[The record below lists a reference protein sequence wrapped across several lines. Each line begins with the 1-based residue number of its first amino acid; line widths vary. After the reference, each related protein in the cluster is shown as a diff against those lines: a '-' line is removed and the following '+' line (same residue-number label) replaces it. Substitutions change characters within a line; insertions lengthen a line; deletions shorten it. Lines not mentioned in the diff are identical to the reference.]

1 MNKIVTIIKPFDAQQ
16 FVGVFNE
23 EGERVCLYNIPLD
36 RLQDMIPE
44 YAEAYNVTE
53 VDIAGPEKFTA
64 KVKEE
69 MEQHIATKFSE
80 RKLTINLI

>member
-1 MNKIVTIIKPFDAQQ
+1 MNKIIAVIKPFDAQQ

-23 EGERVCLYNIPLD
+23 QGERICLYNIPLE

-44 YAEAYNVTE
+44 YADAYGVTE

-69 MEQHIATKFSE
+69 VEQYVTTKFSE
-80 RKLTINLI
+80 RKLTVNLI

>member
-1 MNKIVTIIKPFDAQQ
+1 MNKIVAIIKPFDAQQ

-23 EGERVCLYNIPLD
+23 QGERVCLYNIPLD

>member
-1 MNKIVTIIKPFDAQQ
+1 MNKIIAVIKPFDAQQ

-23 EGERVCLYNIPLD
+23 QGERICLYNIPLE

-44 YAEAYNVTE
+44 YADAYDVTE

-69 MEQHIATKFSE
+69 VEQYVATKFSE
-80 RKLTINLI
+80 RKLTVNLI